1 MIREEKGRE
10 EGKKFPSIYSANFV
24 VARGRRGG
32 GGEEEG
38 NGGEIRGRDSS
49 MRPRRFFGKI
59 MLCRRRRIYSTV
71 N

>member
-10 EGKKFPSIYSANFV
+10 EGKKFPLFIRQILWWREAD
-24 VARGRRGG
+24 GERGG
-32 GGEEEG
+32 EEG

>member
-32 GGEEEG
+32 GG
-38 NGGEIRGRDSS
+38 
-49 MRPRRFFGKI
+49 
-59 MLCRRRRIYSTV
+59 RRRRTEGRFEAETARCVQDVSLEK
-71 N
+71 

>member
-32 GGEEEG
+32 GGER
-38 NGGEIRGRDSS
+38 GGEGRGDSRQRQLDAS
-49 MRPRRFFGKI
+49 KTFLWKNNVMPTSSY
-59 MLCRRRRIYSTV
+59 L
-71 N
+71 

>member
-32 GGEEEG
+32 GGGERRGTEG
-38 NGGEIRGRDSS
+38 
-49 MRPRRFFGKI
+49 RFEAETARCVQDVSLEK
-59 MLCRRRRIYSTV
+59 
-71 N
+71 

>member
-24 VARGRRGG
+24 VARGRRGEG
-32 GGEEEG
+32 GEEG